1 MFTMPASAKQLYKIN
16 MMIANL
22 TPRVQEAN
30 VEMPDV
36 TFPISLDQAKRMIEV
51 LIEIEEVLDNPVQI
65 QVVGGN
71 DA

>member
-1 MFTMPASAKQLYKIN
+1 MFTMPATAKQLYKIN

-22 TPRVQEAN
+22 TPRVQEAK
-30 VEMPDV
+30 VQMPDV

-51 LIEIEEVLDNPVQI
+51 LIEIEEVLDGPVQI

>member
-36 TFPISLDQAKRMIEV
+36 TFPISLEQAKRMIEV
-51 LIEIEEVLDNPVQI
+51 LVEIEEVLDNPVQI

>member
-22 TPRVQEAN
+22 TPRVQESN

-51 LIEIEEVLDNPVQI
+51 LIEIEEVLDSPVQI

>member
-1 MFTMPASAKQLYKIN
+1 MFTMPATAKQLYKIN

-51 LIEIEEVLDNPVQI
+51 LIEIEEVLDSPVQI

>member
-22 TPRVQEAN
+22 TPRVKEAN
-30 VEMPDV
+30 VEMPEI

-51 LIEIEEVLDNPVQI
+51 LIEIEEVLDGPVQI

>member
-30 VEMPDV
+30 VEMPEI

-51 LIEIEEVLDNPVQI
+51 LIEIEEVLDGPVQI

>member
-22 TPRVQEAN
+22 TPKVQEAN

-51 LIEIEEVLDNPVQI
+51 LIEIEEVLDSPVQI

>member
-51 LIEIEEVLDNPVQI
+51 LVEIEEVLDNPVQI

>member
-1 MFTMPASAKQLYKIN
+1 MFTMPATAKQLYKIN

>member
-51 LIEIEEVLDNPVQI
+51 LIEIEEVLDGPVQI